1 MERQKQKVIVQENRE
16 KKAYQ
21 DSKDRFKREEL
32 MKGIGQTVVDVKQEQ
47 LHQQQQKTQVL
58 QKESTSKLLQTT
70 KNDKNHQQQNNNHPQ
85 NLPIEHRNHHAKQ
98 NAVQSAVQQSA
109 HEMAAKKTM
118 SMTTAEIKI
127 LKFRFRS
134 IIR

>member
-1 MERQKQKVIVQENRE
+1 MEREKQKIIVQENRE

-47 LHQQQQKTQVL
+47 LHQQQKETQVL
-58 QKESTSKLLQTT
+58 QDKNQTT
-70 KNDKNHQQQNNNHPQ
+70 KNDKNQQQHNKHHPQ
-85 NLPIEHRNHHAKQ
+85 NNLPIEHRNHHAKK
-98 NAVQSAVQQSA
+98 NTVQSAVQQSA

-118 SMTTAEIKI
+118 SMTASEIKK